1 MYNMFKKRF
10 QPNGQYVAVE
20 HCRSLS
26 DDDWRRFKRAVEWYH
41 KADIIL
47 SGEDVDSDIGDISE
61 QIIET

>member
-10 QPNGQYVAVE
+10 KPTGQSIAVE

-26 DDDWRRFKRAVEWYH
+26 DDDWRRFKRAVDGYR